1 MRCSSGVAV
10 RFEAPAGLPMG
21 GQHVYK
27 RTGRWSM
34 AGRITLR
41 RKLFW
46 ISVLYFAEGFPFGIV
61 VDNLPVYFRVHGVSL
76 KEIGLMSLL
85 GLPWTLKVLWAPL
98 VDRFGTRH
106 HWIVPCLGTMA
117 VGLAALP
124 FFAVSHPTAWLWSL
138 LVLLTVASATQ
149 DIAIDAYTI
158 GVLEPGE
165 EGIANGF
172 RVSAYRVALIV
183 GGGGLVILA
192 EPLGW
197 AAVFDIGAVILV
209 GLAVLAWWSPALQ
222 RPAPERQESWFRP
235 FWEWLERPGA
245 PIIFL
250 FVLIYKL
257 GDSSIGPM
265 IKPFWVDRGL
275 TVAEIGLI
283 STTLGVAA
291 SIVGAL
297 IGGILT
303 TRWGVFHG
311 LWRLGLFP
319 AFANLGYAVVAA
331 LNLGRPGIYAAS
343 LCESFS
349 AGLSTA
355 AFLAFLMHIC
365 DKRRAATEYALLSA
379 IFGLTRSLAGAFSGW
394 GTTHLGYATYFALTF
409 LLAFPAFA
417 LLPWV
422 KPWAE
427 RSGQPS

>member
-1 MRCSSGVAV
+1 
-10 RFEAPAGLPMG
+10 
-21 GQHVYK
+21 
-27 RTGRWSM
+27 M

-41 RKLFW
+41 RKLLW

-85 GLPWTLKVLWAPL
+85 GLPWTLKVIWAPL
-98 VDRFGTRH
+98 VDRFGARH
-106 HWIVPCLGTMA
+106 HWIVACLGMMA
-117 VGLAALP
+117 VLLAAVP
-124 FFAVSHPTAWLWSL
+124 FFPAASPTAWLWGV

-149 DIAIDAYTI
+149 DIAIDAYAI
-158 GVLEPGE
+158 GILVPGE

-183 GGGGLVILA
+183 GGGGLVALA
-192 EPLGW
+192 DPLGW
-197 AAVFDIGAVILV
+197 ASVFDIGAVMLA
-209 GLAVLAWWSPALQ
+209 GLAVLAWWSPPLTGPALEQ
-222 RPAPERQESWFRP
+222 RQTGFRP
-235 FWEWLERPGA
+235 LRDWLARPGA
-245 PIIFL
+245 AVVFL
-250 FVLIYKL
+250 FVLTYKL

-275 TVAEIGLI
+275 SVAEIGLI
-283 STTLGVAA
+283 STTLGVTA

-297 IGGILT
+297 IGGMLT

-319 AFANLGYAVVAA
+319 AFANLGYAAA
-331 LNLGRPGIYAAS
+331 AASHVGRPGIYAAS

-379 IFGLTRSLAGAFSGW
+379 IFGLTRSVAGAFSGW
-394 GTTHLGYATYFALTF
+394 GTTHLGYAAYFSATF
-409 LLAFPAFA
+409 LLAFPAYA

-422 KPWAE
+422 RPWAD
-427 RSGQPS
+427 RGGQPPS